1 MIKERFRKYLPVV
14 VDLETGGFD
23 PKTNAILEI
32 AATLIVKNEGTQLL
46 DVGKTY
52 RYHIEPYEG
61 LVVEQESLDF
71 TKINLNHPLRN
82 AIAEKDALEELFKI
96 INTERTA
103 NGCSRAIL
111 IGHNAHFDHSF
122 LTEAVSRNNIKKS
135 PFHPFSV
142 LDTVTLG
149 ALHTKQTVL
158 ARICDVLN
166 IDYDSKEAHSA
177 AYDSDITAK
186 VFVRLLTSL
195 IANILNDSQKH
206 NDSY

>member
-32 AATLIVKNEGTQLL
+32 AATLIIKNEDTQLL

-82 AIAEKDALEELFKI
+82 AITEKDALEELFKI

-186 VFVRLLTSL
+186 VFCKIV
-195 IANILNDSQKH
+195 NKFDS
-206 NDSY
+206 

>member
-166 IDYDSKEAHSA
+166 IDYDSKQAHSA
-177 AYDSDITAK
+177 AYDSDVTAK
-186 VFVRLLTSL
+186 VFCK
-195 IANILNDSQKH
+195 IINEFDSHYSK
-206 NDSY
+206 

>member
-82 AIAEKDALEELFKI
+82 AITEKDALEELFKI

-122 LTEAVSRNNIKKS
+122 LT
-135 PFHPFSV
+135 
-142 LDTVTLG
+142 
-149 ALHTKQTVL
+149 
-158 ARICDVLN
+158 
-166 IDYDSKEAHSA
+166 
-177 AYDSDITAK
+177 
-186 VFVRLLTSL
+186 
-195 IANILNDSQKH
+195 
-206 NDSY
+206 